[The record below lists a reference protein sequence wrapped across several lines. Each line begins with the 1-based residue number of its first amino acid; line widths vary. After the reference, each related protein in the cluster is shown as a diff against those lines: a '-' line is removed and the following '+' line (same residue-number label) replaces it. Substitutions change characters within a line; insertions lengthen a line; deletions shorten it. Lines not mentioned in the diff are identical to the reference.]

1 MIPTIFDDTDLMLA
15 RGKYSTLNAEYK
27 DCLKKL
33 QMLTGSLSS
42 VSAQVLYAAQP
53 KDEAQAID
61 VSAALGM
68 GRGLIDEIDRCC
80 MRLAEL
86 AKQRNELKPIAWGRR

>member
-1 MIPTIFDDTDLMLA
+1 MLIFDDTDLMLA
-15 RGKYSTLNAEYK
+15 RGKYSTIRAEHN

-33 QMLTGSLSS
+33 SMLTGSLSS

-68 GRGLIDEIDRCC
+68 GRGLLDEIDRCC
-80 MRLAEL
+80 MRIAEL
-86 AKQRNELKPIAWGRR
+86 AKQRAELKPIAWGKK